1 MSRNTAPVEKLMLPE
16 SLHKGGDHNEEHIQ
30 KSKILSW
37 KKYFTAELDHVERAR
52 QLSKR
57 KVMPMHSVSV
67 AYQLVQGQPSK

>member
-16 SLHKGGDHNEEHIQ
+16 SLHKGGIQ

-37 KKYFTAELDHVERAR
+37 KKYFTAELDHVEKAR

-57 KVMPMHSVSV
+57 KLMPMHSVSV